1 VSELLGRVR
10 ALFIADVGRAPVALV
25 HEAAPQVGL
34 ICDAGA
40 AGWASAAL
48 ALRLARGGPA
58 LVCRWP
64 AGGLGGG
71 VPAWSG
77 ARRLA
82 RRLVA
87 RELSARAAGRLVL
100 VDLADDPV
108 LAVAEAGR
116 ALAAAGTV
124 GAAGVVVVA
133 GPRPDGCDALL
144 ADRDAIVVATPAD
157 AGPLAAAA
165 GAGAAALGP
174 PVIACDHRSRPAER
188 LLALAGIAAVG
199 ELRRAFDLVAPVR
212 A

>member
-133 GPRPDGCDALL
+133 
-144 ADRDAIVVATPAD
+144 
-157 AGPLAAAA
+157 AAA